1 MNTLKKY
8 VGLFLLITG
17 LWGCGSGGQ
26 SDPPSA
32 GAGGPS
38 VSEKLYVSVSGE
50 GVVKS
55 FHFEN
60 TAAAKGGFEKSL
72 QHATIPTTPDATI
85 DVKSSSVPAAS
96 PADMVFSEGM
106 AYVRLSDTDPG
117 FIQMFDVAKDGITHN
132 HPISVGRRPV
142 HIYLDPE
149 EKIWQLN
156 DGPRPPQGVSCPGTD
171 PACEPDTV
179 SVIDKGEHSA
189 RPVITV
195 GNGHHKGAFSEPSAL
210 KPNVPKRAFI
220 SNIGDA
226 TISVIDNNP
235 ASPTY
240 LQVISKDPALNGD
253 ASIKVDLSPHG
264 IDFSPVSGKVYNA
277 NTSSSATN
285 IVSIID
291 AETLAV
297 VNLTRGSG
305 PGQIPASGTT
315 HTRHVH
321 DDPTDG
327 VYVYILGAVKD
338 TKGDTDPL
346 NDTTTGYVSVIDASV
361 ADPLSADAVI
371 ARTPLTEVNP
381 DHITF
386 SPDGKRAYITSRA
399 TTDDPTKKPTAL
411 KDNVIV
417 VLDTDPSS
425 ATFNQ
430 AIAEVVV
437 GKAGGHRPGVV
448 VSHDGHLAFAANSA
462 ETTVSVIDTEDNSVV
477 STIEVGPNPKGLG
490 IVSVDGHAH

>member
-1 MNTLKKY
+1 MNTLKKF

-17 LWGCGSGGQ
+17 LWGCGGGQ

-32 GAGGPS
+32 GGQS

-50 GVVKS
+50 GAVKS
-55 FHFEN
+55 FKFEN

-96 PADMVFSEGM
+96 PAEMVFSEGM
-106 AYVRLSDTDPG
+106 AYVALSNTDPG
-117 FIQMFDVAKDGITHN
+117 FIQMFDVASDGINHN
-132 HPISVGRRPV
+132 HPIAVGRRPV
-142 HIYLDPE
+142 HMYLDPE

-156 DGPRPPQGVSCPGTD
+156 DGPSGD
-171 PACEPDTV
+171 PAPDSV

-189 RPVITV
+189 HPVITV

-226 TISVIDNNP
+226 TISVIDNDP
-235 ASPTY
+235 ANTATY
-240 LQVISKDPALNGD
+240 LQVVQTIPVGQ
-253 ASIKVDLSPHG
+253 VPHG

-277 NTSSSATN
+277 NTSGSPTN
-285 IVSIID
+285 VNVVSIID

-297 VNLTRGSG
+297 DNLTRGSG
-305 PGQIPASGTT
+305 SGQIPASGTT

-321 DDPTDG
+321 DNPADPTDG

-338 TKGDTDPL
+338 TKGNADPL
-346 NDTTTGYVSVIDASV
+346 DDTTVGYVSVIDASV
-361 ADPLSADAVI
+361 DELLSAVI
-371 ARTPLTEVNP
+371 ARTELPEVNP

-399 TTDDPTKKPTAL
+399 TTDEPTKKPIVL

-430 AIAEVVV
+430 VIAEVVV
-437 GKAGGHRPGVV
+437 GKAGNHRPAVV

-477 STIEVGPNPKGLG
+477 STIEVGSNPKGLG